1 MVVAIESQCGLPI
14 GDDGAVITVGTF
26 DGVHRGH
33 QDVLTHLVRL
43 ADQHGRPSVV
53 VTFEPH
59 PLEIV
64 RPDIAPPLL
73 TLLEEKLEMFVQC
86 GITYVAVL
94 PFTRTLAA
102 YDADVFVDQV
112 LRERFRLSEL
122 LIGHDHGFGRDRL
135 GDSDV
140 LKRLGADRG
149 FNVTVL
155 DPIHAASG
163 LAISSSAIRRAV
175 AEGALAEAKEG
186 LGRWYSVSG
195 KVVGGDQR
203 GRLLGYPTL
212 NVQSP
217 DSRKLL
223 PPDGVYAV
231 RVQTPQGAFDGMVN
245 LGPRP
250 TFNDPAR
257 RIEAHIFYASF
268 DWYGAF
274 VRIDFIRRLRDIQTF
289 AGPDILRAQ
298 LERDEH
304 NARSALK

>member
-1 MVVAIESQCGLPI
+1 MVVALEAQCGLPI
-14 GDDGAVITVGTF
+14 GNDGAVITVGTF

-43 ADQHGRPSVV
+43 AQQNRRPSVV
-53 VTFEPH
+53 ITFEPH

-86 GITYVAVL
+86 GVTYVAVL
-94 PFTRTLAA
+94 PFTKTLAA

-112 LRERFRLSEL
+112 LRERFRLHEL

-140 LKRLGADRG
+140 LRRLGADRG

-175 AEGALAEAKEG
+175 AEGALEEAKEG

-212 NVQSP
+212 NVQPP
-217 DSRKLL
+217 DPRKLM

-231 RVQTPQGAFDGMVN
+231 RVQTPQGAFGGMVN

-250 TFNDPAR
+250 TFNDHER
-257 RIEAHIFYASF
+257 RIEVHVFDASF
-268 DWYGAF
+268 DWYGATVRVDF
-274 VRIDFIRRLRDIQTF
+274 VCRLRDTQSF

-298 LERDEH
+298 LERDER